1 MSGLPLARVSP
12 PPRAITLDLDDT
24 LWAVAPTLVEAER
37 VLGGWLAAHAPA
49 TAARLDAEVRA
60 AIRRRLV
67 AEHPGRAHDMS
78 WLRRELLRRALAQAG
93 DPESLAAPAFEVFLA
108 ARQQV
113 ELYPDVE
120 PVLRA
125 WASRY
130 RLVAVTNGNAD
141 IAAVGLG
148 RYFAGCV
155 SAHEIGCSKPDPR
168 MFEAACRLAG
178 TDPAETLHV
187 GDDWQLDVRA
197 ARAAGLQAAWL
208 RRPDLR
214 HASAG
219 PDAQAET
226 LAFDSLHAM
235 DAHLHPRASDAA

>member
-1 MSGLPLARVSP
+1 MTIVHPIA
-12 PPRAITLDLDDT
+12 AITLDLDDT
-24 LWAVAPTLVEAER
+24 LWPVLPTLIRAEAA
-37 VLGGWLAAHAPA
+37 LAAWLRERAPA
-49 TAARLDAEVRA
+49 TAAAFTTEARTAL
-60 AIRRRLV
+60 RRELL
-67 AEHPGRAHDMS
+67 AEHPDRAHDMS

-208 RRPDLR
+208 RRPDLG